1 MPFAMGV
8 FFRITTYFYT
18 NNYNLAIKL
27 AGKMLCIYLEIVFSY
42 LVSYVIA
49 YSLSKCVV
57 KSVEQMRN
65 SDCAPSKTPDPNVSP
80 AVRSRDRSQSEIK
93 RDRKLPGVTFWMAPP
108 SGQKLTGQKAR
119 VSNPARDFA

>member
-1 MPFAMGV
+1 MFLM
-8 FFRITTYFYT
+8 
-18 NNYNLAIKL
+18 
-27 AGKMLCIYLEIVFSY
+27 FSIADA
-42 LVSYVIA
+42 VSD
-49 YSLSKCVV
+49 
-57 KSVEQMRN
+57 KSVVSVRGSVGYSRFYYANCKGIRLEDISKPWLRMRILYPRICN
-65 SDCAPSKTPDPNVSP
+65 ALP